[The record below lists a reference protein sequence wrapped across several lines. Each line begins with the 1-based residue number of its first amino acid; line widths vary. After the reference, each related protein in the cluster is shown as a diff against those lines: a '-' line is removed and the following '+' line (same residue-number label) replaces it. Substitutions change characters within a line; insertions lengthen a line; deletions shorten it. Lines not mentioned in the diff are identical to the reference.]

1 MRGDDSRENQNR
13 VMVRFL
19 FKDTNISQ
27 VLIISPALKTIK
39 NDPMIPFT
47 HNELC
52 NIESN

>member
-1 MRGDDSRENQNR
+1 MRGDDKITNQNK
-13 VMVRFL
+13 VVVSFPAED
-19 FKDTNISQ
+19 KKISQ

-39 NDPMIPFT
+39 NEPMIPFT